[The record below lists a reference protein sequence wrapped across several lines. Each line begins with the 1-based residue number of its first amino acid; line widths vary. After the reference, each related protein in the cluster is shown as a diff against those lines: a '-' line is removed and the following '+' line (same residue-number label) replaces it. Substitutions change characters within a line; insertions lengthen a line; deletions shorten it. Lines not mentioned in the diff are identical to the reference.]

1 MHKNHLNRIKNHP
14 ALLEIAD
21 SGSLNHKKMIQPLF
35 VVEGLQKRESL
46 PSLTNVFRDTEES
59 ILEQIDNDVMQGVN
73 QFILFTIPKI
83 KSDTEFQVEFY
94 QRILLKIKK
103 AHPSIF
109 LWLDTCICSV
119 TTHGHC
125 GQLNADGKIDNLAS
139 VKRLSALALIYAEAG
154 ADGIAPSDMMDG
166 RVKSHRKILDDNGLL
181 HVPIMSYSTKF
192 KSTLYGPFRD
202 AAESAPKFGDRST
215 YQLDVR
221 DRGSAINASLRDTE
235 EGADFLM
242 LKPGMTSL
250 DLLLPIQEKTN
261 IPIGAFQVS
270 GEYAAINLLA
280 ENHFLKRE
288 DGLIESWNVFRRA
301 GVSFLIT
308 YAAREA
314 KKLFS

>member
-1 MHKNHLNRIKNHP
+1 MQKYHLHRIKSHP

-21 SGSLNHKKMIQPLF
+21 TGSLNYKKMIQPLF
-35 VVEGLQKRESL
+35 VVEGLQEREAL
-46 PSLTNVFRDTEES
+46 PSLTNVFRETEDS
-59 ILEQIDNDVMQGVN
+59 ILEQIARDVAQGIQ
-73 QFILFTIPKI
+73 QFILFTIPKV
-83 KSDTEFQVEFY
+83 KSDTLFPVDFY
-94 QRILLKIKK
+94 QRVIRKIKD

-125 GQLNADGKIDNLAS
+125 GQLDLDGKIDNLAS
-139 VKRLSALALIYAEAG
+139 VRRLSSLALIFAEAG

-166 RVKSHRKILDDNGLL
+166 RVKSHRKILDDKSF
-181 HVPIMSYSTKF
+181 HPVPIMSYSTKF

-202 AAESAPKFGDRST
+202 AAESAPKFGDRSS

-221 DRGSAINASLRDTE
+221 DRSSAIYASLRDAE

-242 LKPGMTSL
+242 LKPGITSL
-250 DLLLPIQEKTN
+250 DLIQPIREKTN
-261 IPIGAFQVS
+261 LPIGAYQVS

-288 DGLIESWNVFRRA
+288 DGLVESWNVFRRA

-314 KKLFS
+314 KKIFS